1 MYPFKEMRLP
11 YASQGDRDDIP
22 TVAFAHNCPV
32 PYYGL
37 DEFAI
42 RKALQTC
49 YATISF
55 VYAQVGR

>member
-1 MYPFKEMRLP
+1 MRLP

-37 DEFAI
+37 DELII
-42 RKALQTC
+42 REALLTY